1 MSASGTEQP
10 LATSRDLTGLITRVF
25 AAWQDADLPFLVL
38 RNYEQLPES
47 VSNDIDVLVDRQ
59 HLRRAEELLVEAARS
74 AGYAL
79 HNRAA
84 FGPLSLF
91 LHQPESRQQVQV
103 DLFTRL
109 EWRGLMVLRTTE
121 VLGRRVARDG
131 FAVPHPIDEAA
142 LNLLTRLLYNGYVK
156 EKYRDGTRMTFQAEP
171 DAAMAALTDPF
182 GFAQAQF
189 LTQSVLAKEWSEIEA
204 RAGSL
209 RRTLL
214 RRRLRH
220 QPMDVLQS
228 VLRDAQRLIR
238 RWFSPPGLALVLL
251 GPDGCGKSTVAP
263 KVIDALRHTFSPD
276 KGFQIHW
283 KPIVFFRKRR
293 KARPPTTNPHGRPPR
308 GRLASLLFLAYHWM
322 EYFLGSLTQIH
333 RVKFRNGLVMIDRH
347 YYDFV
352 VDAYRY
358 RLKVPAWTVR
368 LGGYL
373 LPKPDL
379 VFLLDAPA
387 EVLQSRKH
395 EVPLAETE
403 RQRQAFL
410 ELVNKLPNGHVM
422 DATQSPDKVAS
433 DIVAEVLKHLTE
445 RTRRRH

>member
-1 MSASGTEQP
+1 MKAAVAASQGRQ
-10 LATSRDLTGLITRVF
+10 DLTLLVETVF
-25 AAWQDADLPFLVL
+25 GQWRAEGVAFLVL
-38 RNYEQLPES
+38 RNYQELPRKTG
-47 VSNDIDVLVDRQ
+47 NDVDVLVRPGT
-59 HLRRAEELLVEAARS
+59 LRHAEAVLLDAALK
-74 AGYAL
+74 AGYRL
-79 HNRAA
+79 HNRAE
-84 FGPLSLF
+84 FSPVSLF
-91 LHQPESRQQVQV
+91 FCTPDCRDQIQF
-103 DLFTRL
+103 DLFEHL
-109 EWRGLMVLRTTE
+109 DWRALTLLRPRS
-121 VLGRRVARDG
+121 LLDRSRKYNG
-131 FAVPHPIDEAA
+131 FNVPHPVDEAI
-142 LNLLTRLLYNGYVK
+142 LNLITRLLYNGYVK
-156 EKYRDGTRMTFQAEP
+156 EKYREAIRTTFQAEP
-171 DAAMAALTDPF
+171 DATTDALADPF
-182 GFAQAQF
+182 GSAQAEF
-189 LTQSVLAKEWSEIEA
+189 LTQSVLAKEWSPIEA

-214 RRRLRH
+214 RRRLAQ
-220 QPMDVLQS
+220 QPMGVLRA
-228 VLRDAQRLIR
+228 VLRDARRLGR
-238 RWFSPPGLALVLL
+238 RWFNPPGLALVLL

-263 KVIDALRHTFSPD
+263 KVIDGLRHTFSPD
-276 KGFQIHW
+276 KGLQIHW

-293 KARPPTTNPHGRPPR
+293 ESRPPTTNPHGRPPR
-308 GRLASLLFLAYHWM
+308 GRLSSLLFLAYHWT

-347 YYDFV
+347 YYDFM

-387 EVLQSRKH
+387 EVLQSRKQ

-410 ELVNKLPNGHVM
+410 ELVKKLPNGHGM
-422 DATQSPDKVAS
+422 DATQNPDKVAS